1 MFLSELHTAFTMEQT
16 WKQTWNVGARCI
28 KASVKTYQGEVRV
41 HLRHY
46 AEDRVPTKKGVA
58 LTAEEWKDVKLLIPN
73 IDAELLS
80 QQKTLQPAISTQ
92 PSPPPPLDNDD
103 VFHVWDRYFHNQQK
117 TLSTA

>member
-1 MFLSELHTAFTMEQT
+1 ME
-16 WKQTWNVGARCI
+16 QTWNVGARCI

-58 LTAEEWKDVKLLIPN
+58 LTAEEWQDVKLLIPN

-80 QQKTLQPAISTQ
+80 QQKTLQPATA
-92 PSPPPPLDNDD
+92 PPPPPPPANDD
-103 VFHVWDRYFHNQQK
+103 VFTYGERYFHNQQK
-117 TLSTA
+117 TLSTD